1 MNTLIGK
8 GFYKLFIL
16 THGEEKYF
24 IKYAFP
30 MRDFV
35 LKGILEISTY
45 IFPIYSKMF
54 NLKYQR
60 LYFECF
66 KAYFQ
71 YLNESYHRENHQNV
85 HKIHIFRSK
94 YFQIFMFNF
103 TVILVCKDVLTLIW
117 IGFSKM

>member
-8 GFYKLFIL
+8 GFYKHFIL

-60 LYFECF
+60 LYFQHL
-66 KAYFQ
+66 Y
-71 YLNESYHRENHQNV
+71 ESSQRENHQNV
-85 HKIHIFRSK
+85 HKIHIFRGK

-103 TVILVCKDVLTLIW
+103 TVILVCKDVLPLIE
-117 IGFSKM
+117 I